1 MPTIIMDSC
10 NYTRLGLSD
19 YMSLKGVKKKNIS
32 SVSDIEQLQQKCEQL
47 NPGVVFINEDC
58 FIHESDSSERIRSI
72 ITQHPIRCS
81 LYSWRLAISILRNI
95 STFVR
100 T

>member
-47 NPGVVFINEDC
+47 NPGVVLLMKIVSFMNPIPVNV
-58 FIHESDSSERIRSI
+58 SAALLRSI
-72 ITQHPIRCS
+72 LIRCS